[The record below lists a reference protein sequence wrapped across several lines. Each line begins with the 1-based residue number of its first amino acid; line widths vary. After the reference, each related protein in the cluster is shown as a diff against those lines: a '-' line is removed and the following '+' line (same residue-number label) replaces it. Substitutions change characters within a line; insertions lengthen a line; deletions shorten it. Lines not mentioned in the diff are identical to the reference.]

1 LKPPPKSLRGVSRAV
16 ALAAAVLVC
25 VASQA
30 ACRQAAPGP
39 PPAQSTL
46 SPQERAEIF
55 EQVWRTIDEE
65 YYDPNFRGVDW
76 RAARERYRPLAESAP
91 SDEEFYG
98 VFEQMLSELRDG
110 HTVFVPP
117 ERPGRR
123 PAEGG
128 PSGSVGIRL
137 GDAEGRVAVV
147 EVEAGSK
154 AEALGVRPGQ
164 VLREVNG
171 RPVEEHVA
179 FIRSKI
185 AGSSTERLFRL
196 KMLSA
201 LLYAGFLAKPRT
213 LGLTDFDGREFNV
226 ELPEEPPRAD
236 PPNVTS
242 RRLDSGPGYIK
253 FRSWTP
259 PAQDEFREAL
269 KSLRDA
275 PGLVIDLRGNGGGQA
290 RVLLDIAGNFFD
302 RPTLLGGSRSRSG
315 EVQKAYTRRVAEAYR
330 GPVVILADEATA
342 SASEAFAGFMQEV
355 GRARRR
361 PADRRLH
368 AQPQRRAPHQGRRPA
383 PLQHPRVPDARRPR
397 ARRRRRHARRGGRA
411 DARGPARGPRRRAR
425 RGGVSAA
432 PPRKLLTTPDGA
444 A

>member
-1 LKPPPKSLRGVSRAV
+1 MKPPLKFLPGVFHAV
-16 ALAAAVLVC
+16 ALSAAALVC
-25 VASQA
+25 VASLVG
-30 ACRQAAPGP
+30 CRQAAPV
-39 PPAQSTL
+39 PAASPAESTL
-46 SPQERAEIF
+46 SQQERVEIF

-76 RAARERYRPLAESAP
+76 RAARDRYRPQAESAP
-91 SDEEFYG
+91 SDAEFYG

-123 PAEGG
+123 PEEGG
-128 PSGSVGIRL
+128 PRGSVGVRL

-147 EVEAGSK
+147 EVEAGSQ
-154 AEALGVRPGQ
+154 AERLGVRPGH

-226 ELPEEPPRAD
+226 ELPEEPARAD
-236 PPNVTS
+236 APNLTS
-242 RRLDSGPGYIK
+242 RRLDSGFGYVR

-290 RVLLDIAGNFFD
+290 RVLLDIASNFFD
-302 RPTLLGGSRSRSG
+302 RPTHIGGSRARSG
-315 EVQKAYTRRVAEAYR
+315 EVQKTYTRRAEQPYR
-330 GPVVILADEATA
+330 GPVVVLVDEATG
-342 SASEAFAGFMQEV
+342 SASEAFTGFMQEV
-355 GRARRR
+355 GRARVV
-361 PADRRLH
+361 
-368 AQPQRRAPHQGRRPA
+368 GRQTAGSTLSRNG
-383 PLQHPRVPDARRPR
+383 ARRIKGGGQLLFSTHTSLTPAGRELEGVGVTPDVAVALTLADLR
-397 ARRRRRHARRGGRA
+397 AGRDAALEEAESLLRRRENF
-411 DARGPARGPRRRAR
+411 
-425 RGGVSAA
+425 
-432 PPRKLLTTPDGA
+432 
-444 A
+444 